1 MVALCH
7 LIIRRPNIAS
17 LSADENTG
25 LVLVSRHAWKWVP
38 TAISFG
44 GAFPMSLG
52 VICYNR

>member
-25 LVLVSRHAWKWVP
+25 VVLVSRHAWKWVP